1 MDDKNLSQW
10 IQIKFGVIPKDLSK
24 YRMAITTRQYEVLE
38 FFGDS
43 ILGFVVSEYLVKKFT
58 IDQPGWFTEVKSKVV
73 EDKNLSLIARGLNLS
88 SIVTIP
94 NTSSKEQ
101 ISDRVVADILEALI
115 GAIYLDQGLDKCRE
129 VISRLFKLN
138 EITTPFISKNRN
150 IEASILNVENPIS
163 TLQELLA
170 KYGISPPE
178 YFEVGRTGADHTPIF
193 TIRATCQ
200 FKGKYLTA
208 DGSGRPKQKAKN
220 NAALKLLLL
229 VLKSE

>member
-10 IQIKFGVIPKDLSK
+10 IQIKFSVVPKDLSK

-43 ILGFVVSEYLVKKFT
+43 VLGFVVSEYLVQRFT
-58 IDQPGWFTEVKSKVV
+58 IDRPGWFTEVKSKLV
-73 EDKNLSLIARGLNLS
+73 EDKNLSLIARGLNLGA
-88 SIVTIP
+88 IVTIP

-101 ISDRVVADILEALI
+101 ITDRVVADILEALI

-129 VISRLFKLN
+129 VIYRLFKLN
-138 EITTPFISKNRN
+138 EITPPFIYKNRN
-150 IEASILNVENPIS
+150 LEASILNVENPIS

-178 YFEVGRTGADHTPIF
+178 YLEVGRSGVDHSPTF
-193 TIRATCQ
+193 TIRANCKFQ
-200 FKGKYLTA
+200 GQYLTA
-208 DGSGRPKQKAKN
+208 DGSGKSKQIAKN
-220 NAALKLLLL
+220 NAALKLLVL
-229 VLKSE
+229 VLES